1 MPKKFLI
8 IRLSSIGDI
17 IQCMPSIDA
26 IKNKY
31 PDSEIHWFARKDMSS
46 FLAMDKRIDKIW
58 GFDRKDGL
66 NGIIKQAKELKKE
79 NYDFVYDAH
88 SNIRSNI
95 LKIYL
100 LPFLRRLRNKKPL
113 YTLRSKERFK
123 RILLFKFGVNKFPK
137 PFKGMESYLN
147 PLKKLGLEDFS
158 RHYNDWQFPEEYSNK
173 FNKILSDQK
182 TICLVPSA
190 NWEMKRWPVSH
201 WSKLIRELKD
211 YKFNILAGPDDSF
224 CKEIEQV
231 DKNRVTNLA
240 GKTSLLESC
249 YIVSKSHLVISA
261 DTGFMHAADLFNT
274 KCIALIGPTA
284 FGYPTG
290 GNVEVMEVPLSCRP
304 CTKDGRGKCKQS
316 VWQKCMVDITAQEVA
331 KKAKESL

>member
-17 IQCMPSIDA
+17 IQCMPTVDA

-46 FLAMDKRIDKIW
+46 FLAMDSRIDKIW
-58 GFDRKDGL
+58 GFDRKDGFK
-66 NGIIKQAKELKKE
+66 GIIKQAKELKKE
-79 NYDFVYDAH
+79 EYDFVYDAH

-95 LKIYL
+95 LKFYL
-100 LPFLRRLRNKKPL
+100 LPFFRRLRKKKPA
-113 YTLRSKERFK
+113 YTLRSKERLK
-123 RILLFKFGVNKFPK
+123 RVLLFKFGINKFPK

-147 PLKKLGLEDFS
+147 PLKKLGLSDFT
-158 RHYNDWQFPEEYSNK
+158 RHYKDWQFPKEYSKK
-173 FNKILSDQK
+173 FENLLNEDK
-182 TICLVPSA
+182 TICIVPSA

-201 WSKLIRELKD
+201 WKALITELED
-211 YKFNILAGPDDSF
+211 YKFNILAGPDDHF
-224 CKEIEQV
+224 CEEIEKAAK
-231 DKNRVTNLA
+231 DRVTNLA

-249 YIVSKSHLVISA
+249 YIVSKSQIVISA

-290 GNVEVMEVPLSCRP
+290 ENVEVMEVNIDCRP

-316 VWQKCMVDITAQEVA
+316 IWQKCMVDITAKQVA
-331 KKAKESL
+331 EKVRKA